1 MVISDTVIEAVR
13 KAFEGRFRADARIL
27 EPVKG
32 SYEEGNHAAIAV
44 YLDLNEATKADE
56 NPVHR
61 GGAPVFNFSISHL
74 YGSWKRD
81 LLHRFYDDHALD
93 GFSVSLDSLTIINAH
108 SRDWLSRFYRLD
120 GTLDGRPVITVSL
133 QTSNRADIS
142 DDLDVICYRA
152 FGFLGTYS
160 WLTDTD
166 TRHSTVTAYID
177 STTGAKPASDFI
189 REAENRRFTVI
200 RYGLTQA
207 AGGPMT
213 FTAEI
218 AEAKSDEAI
227 SFETPF

>member
-1 MVISDTVIEAVR
+1 MVISEQTIEAVR

-32 SYEEGNHAAIAV
+32 SYEEGNHAAVAV

-93 GFSVSLDSLTIINAH
+93 GFSVSLDSLTIINEH
-108 SRDWLSRFYRLD
+108 SREWLSRFYRLD
-120 GTLDGRPVITVSL
+120 GTIDGRPVITVSL
-133 QTSNRADIS
+133 QTSNRVDIS
-142 DDLDVICYRA
+142 DDLDAICYSA
-152 FGFLGTYS
+152 FGSLGTYTCIADS
-160 WLTDTD
+160 DT
-166 TRHSTVTAYID
+166 HHAVVTAFIDD
-177 STTGAKPASDFI
+177 STGSKPATDFI
-189 REAENRRFTVI
+189 AEAHSHSYEVI
-200 RYGLTQA
+200 RYGLTQSA
-207 AGGPMT
+207 EGPMT

-218 AEAKSDEAI
+218 ALDADRYLQFEA
-227 SFETPF
+227 F

>member
-93 GFSVSLDSLTIINAH
+93 GFSVSLDSLTIINEH
-108 SRDWLSRFYRLD
+108 SRAWLSRFYRLD

-152 FGFLGTYS
+152 FGSLGTYTCIADS
-160 WLTDTD
+160 AT
-166 TRHSTVTAYID
+166 HHAVVTAFIDD
-177 STTGAKPASDFI
+177 STGSKPASDFI
-189 REAENRRFTVI
+189 DAAHAHSYEVI
-200 RYGLTQA
+200 RYGLTQSA
-207 AGGPMT
+207 EGPMT

-218 AEAKSDEAI
+218 ALDADRYLQFEA
-227 SFETPF
+227 F